1 MTREVRRI
9 DWVEQLL
16 GEDGV
21 NTIDMRC
28 IRLLERIWL
37 RKIRFI
43 KLESGR
49 VVSIPDVFRRCGWW
63 SE

>member
-1 MTREVRRI
+1 MIKEVRRI
-9 DWVEQLL
+9 DWLEQLL

-21 NTIDMRC
+21 CILDMRC

-37 RKIRFI
+37 CKIRFI

-49 VVSIPDVFRRCGWW
+49 IVSIPDVLRRCGWW

>member
-1 MTREVRRI
+1 MIREVRRI

-21 NTIDMRC
+21 NTIDLRC
-28 IRLLERIWL
+28 IRLLEQIYL

-43 KLESGR
+43 QLESGR
-49 VVSIPDVFRRCGWW
+49 VVSIPDIFRRCGWW
-63 SE
+63 SD

>member
-1 MTREVRRI
+1 MIKEVRRI
-9 DWVEQLL
+9 DWVEKLL

-21 NTIDMRC
+21 NTLDMRSVH
-28 IRLLERIWL
+28 LLERIWL

-43 KLESGR
+43 KLKSGR
-49 VVSIPDVFRRCGWW
+49 VVSIPDIFRRCGWW